1 LKHFGYDPL
10 RPELLTYPA
19 LRAAAHISSREVPSI
34 SERKHASWFNGRK
47 PLLMEAIAVY
57 YKAQLEFNRKCANQA
72 SLSLNLKETS
82 KTNCCC
88 CEEILNDRPS

>member
-34 SERKHASWFNGRK
+34 SERKHASWFDGRK
-47 PLLMEAIAVY
+47 PLLMEAIAV
-57 YKAQLEFNRKCANQA
+57 
-72 SLSLNLKETS
+72 
-82 KTNCCC
+82 
-88 CEEILNDRPS
+88 